1 MDQLRI
7 YELRGSQLRMVGGMK
22 LTGGPDEGTLVMAT
36 YVDKDNHIVI
46 SEEDA
51 RGGVTGHNVRYVLEF
66 GMTGVI
72 AAFAAIAVYAGYDR
86 LQEKLS
92 AVFSQSLSGSLQ
104 AFAPYAA
111 IVLVAAIGAGL
122 LLGAWSIL
130 SGRSDDGSQRFM
142 RARVVAQFA
151 IICVIMAMSY
161 LSMS

>member
-1 MDQLRI
+1 
-7 YELRGSQLRMVGGMK
+7 
-22 LTGGPDEGTLVMAT
+22 
-36 YVDKDNHIVI
+36 
-46 SEEDA
+46 
-51 RGGVTGHNVRYVLEF
+51 
-66 GMTGVI
+66 MTGVI

-161 LSMS
+161 LSMP